1 MLKHIRFFVRRIIM
15 KESKFFAVVSRM
27 KYINR
32 WSLMRNTITENIS
45 EHSLETAF
53 IAHAIALIRN
63 KRFGGNVDPERC
75 ALLAMYHD
83 TTEIIT
89 GDLPTP
95 VKYYNS
101 DIKGAYDEIEKK
113 AENTL
118 LSYLPDDLREYY
130 EPLLSPTEEEKELW
144 QLVKGADKLSALI
157 KCIEERKM
165 GNADFLSAEKS
176 TLKAVQK
183 MDIPEVKVFL
193 DEFIPAYGLTLDEQA

>member
-1 MLKHIRFFVRRIIM
+1 ME
-15 KESKFFAVVSRM
+15 ESKFFAVVSRM

-53 IAHAIALIRN
+53 IAHALALIRN

>member
-1 MLKHIRFFVRRIIM
+1 M

-53 IAHAIALIRN
+53 IAHALALIRN

-130 EPLLSPTEEEKELW
+130 EPLLSPTEKEKELW

-183 MDIPEVKVFL
+183 MDSPEVKVFL

>member
-1 MLKHIRFFVRRIIM
+1 M

-53 IAHAIALIRN
+53 IAHALALIRN

-130 EPLLSPTEEEKELW
+130 EPLLSPTEKEKELW

>member
-1 MLKHIRFFVRRIIM
+1 
-15 KESKFFAVVSRM
+15 M

-32 WSLMRNTITENIS
+32 WSLMRNTINENIS
-45 EHSLETAF
+45 EHSLEVAF
-53 IAHAIALIRN
+53 IAHALALIRN

-95 VKYYNS
+95 IKYYS
-101 DIKGAYDEIEKK
+101 REIKGAYDEIEKK
-113 AENTL
+113 AEKTL

-130 EPLLSPTEEEKELW
+130 EPLFSPTEEEKELW
-144 QLVKGADKLSALI
+144 KIVKGADKLSALI

-165 GNADFLSAEKS
+165 GNSDFASAEKS
-176 TLKAVQK
+176 TLENVRK
-183 MDIPEVKVFL
+183 MGLPEVDVFL
-193 DEFIPAYGLTLDEQA
+193 DEFIPAYYLTLDEQA